1 MDAKDRRFP
10 DLRWHALRLWQ
21 SPMTWGICLLLTGVR
36 LWSMVQA
43 EQDLAFYTLW
53 GLSREGIRSFALWQW
68 ISYALIHGSWLHW
81 GMNSLLLLALG
92 SRIETMLGRQ
102 LLLRFL
108 LAGILVGGL
117 LHLFA
122 SAKVLVG
129 ISGGVF
135 ALLLGLTTLSPESRF
150 LVPFRV
156 SGKNLGRGV
165 MAASLILALLDPEL
179 GLPGLSAVG
188 GKWVGLGF
196 ESWFRVSHACHFG
209 GAFAGWLVAS
219 HLLRPRVSLERLRRE
234 RARREGMA
242 QRTR

>member
-21 SPMTWGICLLLTGVR
+21 SPVTWGICLLLAGVQ

-43 EQDLAFYTLW
+43 EQDLALYTRL

-68 ISYALIHGSWLHW
+68 VSHAVVHVSWLHW
-81 GMNSLLLLALG
+81 GMNGLLLLVLG
-92 SRIETMLGRQ
+92 SRMETMLGSK
-102 LLLRFL
+102 LLLRIL
-108 LAGILVGGL
+108 LAGILTGGL
-117 LHLFA
+117 FHLFA

-165 MAASLILALLDPEL
+165 MVASLMLALLDPDL
-179 GLPGLSAVG
+179 GLPWLSELG
-188 GKWVGLGF
+188 DKWVGLGF
-196 ESWFRVSHACHFG
+196 ESWFRVSHACHLG
-209 GAFAGWLVAS
+209 GALAGWLLAR
-219 HLLRPRVSLERLRRE
+219 HLLRPRISLERLRRE
-234 RARREGMA
+234 RALREGVA
-242 QRTR
+242 QRAR

>member
-10 DLRWHALRLWQ
+10 DLRWHALSLLQ
-21 SPMTWGICLLLTGVR
+21 SPMTWGICLLLAAVQ
-36 LWSMVQA
+36 LWVIAQA
-43 EQDLAFYTLW
+43 EQNADFYPRW
-53 GLSREGIRSFALWQW
+53 GLSREGIRLMHLWQW
-68 ISYALIHGSWLHW
+68 ISHAVVHGSWLHW

-92 SRIETMLGRQ
+92 SRMETMLGRT

-108 LAGILVGGL
+108 LAGIPAGGL

-150 LVPFRV
+150 WVPFRV

-165 MAASLILALLDPEL
+165 MVASLMLALLDPEL

-188 GKWVGLGF
+188 DKWVGLGF

-209 GAFAGWLVAS
+209 GALAGWLVAS

-234 RARREGMA
+234 RARREWMA
-242 QRTR
+242 QRSR